1 MQSVDYKKDCF
12 MGLTLRW
19 ENDRWVIDRI
29 TNTEYSGK
37 QPAHPLYKKGDSV
50 YFRNE
55 IMLVEWACLTL
66 VEEVEVRWYDVKKG
80 NNHSRICEEFELS
93 PVVE

>member
-1 MQSVDYKKDCF
+1 
-12 MGLTLRW
+12 
-19 ENDRWVIDRI
+19 
-29 TNTEYSGK
+29 
-37 QPAHPLYKKGDSV
+37 
-50 YFRNE
+50 
-55 IMLVEWACLTL
+55 MLVEWACLTL